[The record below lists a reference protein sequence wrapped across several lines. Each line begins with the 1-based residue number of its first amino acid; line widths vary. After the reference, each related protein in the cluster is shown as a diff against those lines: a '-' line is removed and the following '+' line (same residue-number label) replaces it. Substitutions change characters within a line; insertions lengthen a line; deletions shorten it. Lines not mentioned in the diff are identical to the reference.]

1 MQKDVKGEV
10 SLWMEQTK
18 MTTVAVDEQG
28 FFVFKGVLPGVYE
41 VRAGESVGR
50 MNNGWKID

>member
-10 SLWMEQTK
+10 SLWLEKTK
-18 MTTVAVDEQG
+18 MTTVVVDDQG
-28 FFVFKGVLPGVYE
+28 FFTFTGVLPGVYE

-50 MNNGWKID
+50 VNNE

>member
-50 MNNGWKID
+50 MNSEE